1 MRPRFVA
8 SCLLALMLAP
18 VSLAQAGQH
27 EMPEVD
33 GAFRKQTI
41 EHLAKVMDERYVS
54 RETAEKVSNA
64 LRAKNESGG
73 YDGAKTPM
81 AFAEAL
87 TRDLQ
92 SLAEDRHLR
101 MRFSPGPEVSESER
115 TGPTPEQIERMTER
129 MRSRNFAFERVEILE
144 GNVGYLKFDGF
155 VDFDDRAY
163 RAASSAMGLLANAD
177 AVIFDLRT
185 NGGGSPSMVQFLCT
199 YLFSKD
205 EPVHLNSIYMREGDV
220 TQQFWTLPH
229 VPGERLADVPVY
241 VLTSRRTFSGA
252 EEFCYNLQ
260 TRKRGTIVGETTGGG
275 ANPGGT
281 LRIDANFEAFIPGGR
296 AINPITNTNW
306 EGVGVKPDVE
316 CSADQALTTAHALAV
331 GKLLETTKDEE
342 RARALRWG
350 KAALDAAANPLTLD
364 AGSLASLTGTFGERR
379 TWLEGGALKYQRADT
394 GARTLT
400 PMTAELFSMEG
411 TPFARVR
418 FEMGGD
424 GRASRLIVVYD
435 DGREDVSDRSE

>member
-1 MRPRFVA
+1 MRPRFAV

-18 VSLAQAGQH
+18 TSHAQQG
-27 EMPEVD
+27 ERELPTVD
-33 GAFRKQTI
+33 AAFRRDTI

-54 RETAEKVSNA
+54 RETAEKVA
-64 LRAKNESGG
+64 QELRAKNESGA
-73 YDGAKTPM
+73 YDGATSPL
-81 AFAEAL
+81 AFADAL

-92 SLAEDRHLR
+92 TLAGDRHLR
-101 MRFSPGPEVSESER
+101 MRFSPGQAASEGER
-115 TGPTPEQIERMTER
+115 TGPTPEEIARFTDR
-129 MRSRNFAFERVEILE
+129 MRSRNYAFERVEILE

-155 VDFDDRAY
+155 MDFNDEAY
-163 RAASSAMGLLANAD
+163 RTASSAMGFLANAD

-199 YLFSKD
+199 YLFPKD
-205 EPVHLNSIYMREGDV
+205 EPVHLNSIYDREGDI
-220 TQQFWTLPH
+220 TQQYWTLPH

-281 LRIDANFEAFIPGGR
+281 VRIDTNFEAFIPGGR

-316 CSADQALTTAHALAV
+316 CPADNALTTAHSLAV
-331 GKLLETTKDEE
+331 GKLLETTKDED
-342 RARALRWG
+342 RVRALQWSKG
-350 KAALDAAANPLTLD
+350 ALDAAAHPVTMNVSQLEPL
-364 AGSLASLTGTFGERR
+364 AGTFGERR
-379 TWLEGGALKYQRADT
+379 TWMEGGVLKYQRLDSP
-394 GARTLT
+394 ARTLT
-400 PMTAELFSMEG
+400 PMSGELFSMEG
-411 TPFARVR
+411 TPYARVR
-418 FEMGGD
+418 IEKGTD
-424 GRASRLIVVYD
+424 GKAARLVVVYD
-435 DGREDVSDRSE
+435 DGREDVSERTK